1 MTSAAFEEIQMDE
14 DDVKPTNDTLENN
27 SNLNES
33 MVSNDADDEDDEK
46 PPVSSSSLMQPIDDD
61 SNNQLPL
68 VFVRESLTLCDLHR
82 RVAQDAQLCA
92 RFAEIRCS
100 DANCEAIAFVAR
112 ADDNQAALLGSSQ
125 RKLPLIRCRY
135 GALDLEHGCPVQLL
149 LHKRAEHER
158 KCAFRPVIGDDD
170 DDDDDND
177 NDGDNG
183 GDVRSTTSDEFV
195 VLKRSSGGTRL
206 FPEPEPD
213 TDNADDDKDV
223 WTRLNE
229 TDAKIGFSR
238 KSRELGE
245 RAGESLVRARDVL
258 AEVTAPVFQQINEVT
273 APVFDKIG
281 KATAPM
287 RTKISNSA
295 APLVENAA
303 AMAGRVSDKFVND
316 VVPAIANGVETIRQ
330 EITKPQVEL
339 TPEQSELAAS
349 TAKPSVAAEEPE
361 EETIQL
367 VIDPELER
375 QNSNEV
381 DEKHDAEKQL
391 SASASVVEDRN

>member
-1 MTSAAFEEIQMDE
+1 MPTMT
-14 DDVKPTNDTLENN
+14 
-27 SNLNES
+27 
-33 MVSNDADDEDDEK
+33 
-46 PPVSSSSLMQPIDDD
+46 
-61 SNNQLPL
+61 
-68 VFVRESLTLCDLHR
+68 
-82 RVAQDAQLCA
+82 
-92 RFAEIRCS
+92 
-100 DANCEAIAFVAR
+100 
-112 ADDNQAALLGSSQ
+112 
-125 RKLPLIRCRY
+125 
-135 GALDLEHGCPVQLL
+135 
-149 LHKRAEHER
+149 
-158 KCAFRPVIGDDD
+158 
-170 DDDDDND
+170 
-177 NDGDNG
+177 
-183 GDVRSTTSDEFV
+183 
-195 VLKRSSGGTRL
+195 
-206 FPEPEPD
+206 
-213 TDNADDDKDV
+213 KDV